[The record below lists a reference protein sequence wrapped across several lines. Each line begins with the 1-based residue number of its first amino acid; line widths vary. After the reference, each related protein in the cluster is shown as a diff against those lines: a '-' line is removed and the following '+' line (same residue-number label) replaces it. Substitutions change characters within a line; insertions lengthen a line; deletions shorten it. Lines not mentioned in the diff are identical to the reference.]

1 MPVRAK
7 TKNSKAGFSHVYLK
21 HLIAPVYRLF
31 PLLALNGE
39 FFSSCVSLT
48 HLGTHKKKLDKKPE
62 EFKTVQH
69 LAESLDRKLQ
79 VVFDLFHATTT
90 AFSRFKIQFLFKQT
104 TEGKNV
110 QITQLVNT
118 SI

>member
-1 MPVRAK
+1 MPVTAK
-7 TKNSKAGFSHVYLK
+7 TKNSKAGFPHVYLK

-48 HLGTHKKKLDKKPE
+48 HKKKVDKKPE
-62 EFKTVQH
+62 EVKTVQH
-69 LAESLDRKLQ
+69 LAENLDRKLQ

-104 TEGKNV
+104 TEEKNI
-110 QITQLVNT
+110 QIT
-118 SI
+118 

>member
-1 MPVRAK
+1 MPVTAK
-7 TKNSKAGFSHVYLK
+7 TKTSKAGFSQVYLK

-48 HLGTHKKKLDKKPE
+48 HKKKVDKTPE

-69 LAESLDRKLQ
+69 LAKSLDRKLQ
-79 VVFDLFHATTT
+79 VVFNLFYAATT
-90 AFSRFKIQFLFKQT
+90 AFSRFKI
-104 TEGKNV
+104 
-110 QITQLVNT
+110 
-118 SI
+118 